1 MIRKFIDSDYHSW
14 YSVHMKIII
23 TLIKEDGVCKMVTIF
38 IGATV
43 VVYGLLMKHVLKN
56 VSKPQATQLNK

>member
-23 TLIKEDGVCKMVTIF
+23 TLIKEDGVCNGNDFYWGNSCRLWIINEACVKECKQTTSYSI
-38 IGATV
+38 
-43 VVYGLLMKHVLKN
+43 K
-56 VSKPQATQLNK
+56 